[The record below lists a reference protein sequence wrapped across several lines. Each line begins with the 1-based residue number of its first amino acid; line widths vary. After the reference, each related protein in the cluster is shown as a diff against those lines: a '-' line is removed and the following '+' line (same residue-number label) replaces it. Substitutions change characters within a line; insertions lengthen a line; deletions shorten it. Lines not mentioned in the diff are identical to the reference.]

1 MRPHYA
7 AVSAVKKCFPNWD
20 ELIAFDRFHVV
31 NCFLKQLFLGALNK
45 VRAREH
51 KKFLENE
58 GESVLTK
65 LKFELFRNSGNT
77 DNRGSK
83 RRGFL
88 DIMRMHLQSSRAWK
102 IKETQNSLWE
112 YSYMGS
118 AEKNWKRLIRWMLM
132 SRIDEMKKL
141 AHTIKDHLWGI
152 LNAIK
157 FKATNALLE
166 STNSVI
172 QHIKRMA
179 CGYRNDAS
187 FRTAILFHLGGLD
200 LAVPSPHN
208 A

>member
-1 MRPHYA
+1 
-7 AVSAVKKCFPNWD
+7 
-20 ELIAFDRFHVV
+20 
-31 NCFLKQLFLGALNK
+31 
-45 VRAREH
+45 
-51 KKFLENE
+51 
-58 GESVLTK
+58 
-65 LKFELFRNSGNT
+65 
-77 DNRGSK
+77 
-83 RRGFL
+83 
-88 DIMRMHLQSSRAWK
+88 MHLQSSRAWK

-118 AEKNWKRLIRWMLM
+118 AEKNWKRLIRWMLL

-141 AHTIKDHLWGI
+141 AHTIKDHLRGI

-200 LAVPSPHN
+200 LAVASPHN